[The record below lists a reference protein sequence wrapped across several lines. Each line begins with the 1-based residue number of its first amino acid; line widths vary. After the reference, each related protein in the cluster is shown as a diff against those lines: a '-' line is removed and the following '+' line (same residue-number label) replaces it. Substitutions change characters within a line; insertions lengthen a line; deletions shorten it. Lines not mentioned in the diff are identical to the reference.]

1 MNAPVLEQAGE
12 TSRPER
18 VKHALL
24 GKYRPSSAKRYL
36 AYWQGFRKWCITGTG
51 QVPRQP
57 SQLVDYLLAREEEGM
72 GASVPLSV
80 SKAVSWFE
88 KVSGMP
94 EDSWLSTDQLVATV
108 VRDLLKKL
116 EDGAPPRKRAPRML
130 SCFIPALERLVVDEK
145 SSERLRLGAWLKLL
159 KIWAS
164 LRFDDLAHI
173 MANMVKVYDGR
184 MSGLLKRTK
193 TTGGGKRV
201 KELPFHVATCAWI
214 EQSEW
219 LAMGMEILKQLK
231 GGAYDLLVPAGINE
245 GLLAKDRVMSYQEAV
260 AWSVEVLAALEDGKG
275 SRFQMARNATGQ
287 STVNVRLW
295 QAAWRPWAFQSRSVT
310 CWAAGRQK
318 ARTSM

>member
-1 MNAPVLEQAGE
+1 
-12 TSRPER
+12 
-18 VKHALL
+18 
-24 GKYRPSSAKRYL
+24 
-36 AYWQGFRKWCITGTG
+36 
-51 QVPRQP
+51 
-57 SQLVDYLLAREEEGM
+57 
-72 GASVPLSV
+72 
-80 SKAVSWFE
+80 
-88 KVSGMP
+88 MP

-275 SRFQMARNATGQ
+275 SRFQMAGNATGQ